1 MSASPSPWADAEGAS
16 VATTAGLSAPRS
28 SFSRLQGGGRYFTLS
43 ELTHSD
49 TAVSQ
54 RIDNTPLPLQEARL
68 ILLVRDVLDPIR
80 EHWGLPIRVTSG
92 YRCPELNEEVGGVED
107 SYHLEGCAADITAI
121 APDEETRRLRNVEL
135 MSLIRAMHLTGHIAL
150 TECYLGPKA
159 KYIHIALDKDAID
172 PYPFI

>member
-1 MSASPSPWADAEGAS
+1 MKH
-16 VATTAGLSAPRS
+16 
-28 SFSRLQGGGRYFTLS
+28 FSLS
-43 ELTHSD
+43 EFSHSD
-49 TAVSQ
+49 TAVSLG
-54 RIDNTPLPLQEARL
+54 IDNTIPWEYIPKRQH
-68 ILLVRDVLDPIR
+68 LVHCVLDPIR

-92 YRCPELNEEVGGVED
+92 YRCPELNAEVGGVED
-107 SYHLEGCAADITAI
+107 SYHMDGCAADITAI

-172 PYPFI
+172 PHPFI